1 LQEFTQLPAGT
12 ICLFTRPVVPG
23 RTKTRLAHGV
33 GADAAASLAEAFLI
47 DSYNLVT
54 TIHAGRVIVCLA
66 ESGPLPELTPRP
78 QTWLQG
84 GGDLGERMAH
94 AAIHAL
100 TSDPSWVIIVGSDSP
115 GLPSSHLRRAVHLLQ
130 SGADS
135 VLGPAE
141 DGGYYLL
148 GLRRCPPALLSRLDW
163 GTAHA
168 ARDTLGRLRD
178 QGFDPQLL
186 PTWFDIDTCEDL
198 GRLQQLLDEGL
209 AVAPETLHAL
219 IRLVAPS

>member
-1 LQEFTQLPAGT
+1 MPAGT
-12 ICLFTRPVVPG
+12 ICLFTRPIVAG

-33 GADAAASLAEAFLI
+33 GPDVAASLAEAFLI

-54 TIHAGRVIVCLA
+54 TIHPGRVIVCLA

-84 GGDLGERMAH
+84 SGDLGDRMAH
-94 AAIHAL
+94 AAIQAL

-115 GLPSSHLRRAVHLLQ
+115 GLPSSHLRLVVHFLQ

-148 GLRRCPPALLSRLDW
+148 VLRRCPPELLSRLDW
-163 GTAHA
+163 GTPHTAN
-168 ARDTLGRLRD
+168 DTLRRLRD
-178 QGFDPQLL
+178 QEFDPQIL
-186 PTWFDIDTCEDL
+186 PTWFDIDTREDL
-198 GRLQQLLDEGL
+198 NRLQQLIDKGL
-209 AVAPETLHAL
+209 AVAPETSHTLT
-219 IRLVAPS
+219 RLVAPA